1 MKRTKKTLEPDV
13 IWPIR
18 MKKSFKEQFKAHC
31 DKHGYSMNKRV
42 KLLMGQDMNKNEK

>member
-1 MKRTKKTLEPDV
+1 MNQGKIIKEPEV

-18 MKKSFKEQFKAHC
+18 MKKDFKIKFKFFC

-42 KLLMGQDMNKNEK
+42 KLLMEQDMNKK